1 MTAVATAAPTI
12 ARMTTHTRGMA
23 RTVIAAALVGA
34 LSGGVS
40 MTTRL
45 IAVGLVALVAAP
57 VAAQEP
63 SGPDAP
69 PPHHASVADSAGT
82 AASTPQLSMETR
94 QQVQLMLTELELA
107 ETRIR
112 LYERERQMILQQ
124 VQRV

>member
-1 MTAVATAAPTI
+1 
-12 ARMTTHTRGMA
+12 
-23 RTVIAAALVGA
+23 
-34 LSGGVS
+34 

-63 SGPDAP
+63 SGPEAT
-69 PPHHASVADSAGT
+69 PPHHASVADSTGT

-124 VQRV
+124 VQRVLDTLQRPGYVLDLETLTYRPAEQPPAQEAGDE

>member
-1 MTAVATAAPTI
+1 MKQIMTFVVVAVLGGAVA
-12 ARMTTHTRGMA
+12 
-23 RTVIAAALVGA
+23 L
-34 LSGGVS
+34 
-40 MTTRL
+40 
-45 IAVGLVALVAAP
+45 
-57 VAAQEP
+57 AQEP

-69 PPHHASVADSAGT
+69 TPHHASVADSTGT

-124 VQRV
+124 VQRVLDTLQRPGYVLDLETLTYRPAEQPPAQEAGDE